1 MSSEWIGS
9 CDNAFIWSWYA
20 TIQNLDFFH
29 NDITESFSLTE
40 GYSSL
45 LWFNSHYISVDGKG
59 VCLIVHY
66 GSVVIWH
73 VQIIENMFSEI
84 TFLACLKERYQ

>member
-1 MSSEWIGS
+1 
-9 CDNAFIWSWYA
+9 
-20 TIQNLDFFH
+20 
-29 NDITESFSLTE
+29 
-40 GYSSL
+40 
-45 LWFNSHYISVDGKG
+45 
-59 VCLIVHY
+59 VHY